1 MPLKKI
7 LVIAGIISVTA
18 ISASALTLDEAIKL
32 ALENL
37 PSFRAVRDE
46 KLAREKEYSSTL
58 SPYLPELNIIGGEKR
73 YYSDIHDYD
82 IRNAELRMS
91 YLLWDGGSRRSQRE
105 IAVSNLRVS
114 EENIKKNIIDISY
127 SVKTTFYNLLAK
139 RDILNQRRL
148 QLTYAE
154 KDFEVAKG
162 RYEAGVARRSDLLQ
176 ASVRLEEARFR
187 VIEAE
192 GDMNK
197 VLHELIS
204 LTGRKID
211 IDEVSGSLE
220 DDFYIPEMEYLIE
233 RGLETPEVKTAE
245 LNIEIEKAIKKSIRS
260 RFLPEISIDA
270 TYTRNYGD
278 TSISIPEEEKT
289 IGIMARLNIFEWS
302 KFMKMSA
309 SSYRIRMAKE
319 LVEEKK
325 REITLNITK
334 SYEDLLTS
342 RKGLDV
348 ALQQLRFAEQ
358 NYEQAYGEY
367 KVGKGD
373 ILSLIQAERTLS
385 ESREKVIIAR
395 LNILLNRANLERL
408 TGINSLEEV
417 MR

>member
-1 MPLKKI
+1 MSLKRI
-7 LVIAGIISVTA
+7 LVIAGIILVTK
-18 ISASALTLDEAIKL
+18 IPVSALTLDEAIIL

-37 PSFRAVRDE
+37 PSFRAIKDE
-46 KLAREKEYSSTL
+46 RLAQEKEYSATL
-58 SPYLPELNIIGGEKR
+58 SPYLPELNIIAGEKR
-73 YYSDIHDYD
+73 YYSDTQDYD
-82 IRNAELRMS
+82 IRNAELRIS
-91 YLLWDGGSRRSQRE
+91 YLLWDSGSRKSQRE
-105 IAVSNLRVS
+105 IAGSNLKVS
-114 EENIKKNIIDISY
+114 EENIKKSILDISY
-127 SVKTTFYNLLAK
+127 NVKITFYNLLAK

-148 QLTYAE
+148 QLRYAE
-154 KDFEVAKG
+154 KNFEVARG

-176 ASVRLEEARFR
+176 ASVRLEEARYR

-192 GDMNK
+192 GEMNK
-197 VLHELIS
+197 VLNELIS

-233 RGLETPEVKTAE
+233 KGLNTPEVKKAE
-245 LNIEIEKAIKKSIRS
+245 LNIEMEKAIKKSIRS
-260 RFLPEISIDA
+260 RFLPEIFIDA

-278 TSISIPEEEKT
+278 TNISIPEEEKT

-309 SSYRIRMAKE
+309 SSYRTKMAKE

-325 REITLNITK
+325 REVTLNITK

-342 RKGLDV
+342 QKGLDV
-348 ALQQLRFAEQ
+348 AVEQLRFAEQ

-367 KVGKGD
+367 RVGKGD
-373 ILSLIQAERTLS
+373 ILSLIQAEKTLS

-395 LNILLNRANLERL
+395 LNIFLNRANLERL
-408 TGINSLEEV
+408 TGINSLEEA